1 MEEHLIF
8 HTYILKRELE
18 NIKED
23 FDDDLVRT
31 RGTLKGIGHYLGACG
46 AYDRVYEWET
56 VLEVTKEGHLLVKTN
71 DNGGI
76 ELEQEFERLKA
87 LPPSERWSEA
97 LEIAKEWAGAEI
109 ADLTGKDAPKSREE
123 AESALRQFLAE
134 KAHEA
139 DEETILGVS
148 KVLFALAKDN
158 CKDYPFSESIDLLN
172 HWRYAQELNLDHL
185 DPKHEVEVLAF
196 VIVS

>member
-8 HTYILKRELE
+8 HTYIPRRELG

-23 FDDDLVRT
+23 FDGDLVRT
-31 RGTLKGIGHYLGACG
+31 RGTLTGIGHYLGACG

-56 VLEVTKEGHLLVKTN
+56 VLEVTTEGHLLVKTN

-87 LPPSERWSEA
+87 LPPSERWAEA

-109 ADLTGKDAPKSREE
+109 AALTGKDAPRSREE
-123 AESALRQFLAE
+123 AESDLRQFLAE

-158 CKDYPFSESIDLLN
+158 CKDYPFSESIHLLN
-172 HWRYAQELNLDHL
+172 HWHYAQDLTLDHL

-196 VIVS
+196 AIVS